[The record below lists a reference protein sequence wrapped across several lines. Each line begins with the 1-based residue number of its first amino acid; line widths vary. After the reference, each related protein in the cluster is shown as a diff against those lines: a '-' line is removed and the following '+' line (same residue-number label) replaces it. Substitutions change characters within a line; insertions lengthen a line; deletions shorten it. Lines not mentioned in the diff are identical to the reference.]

1 MAAFTA
7 LVLRTKERKGPD
19 GEVSYYEA
27 AELFGFDQWFY
38 ADIHTARDIMLMQ
51 RMAEYFD
58 LELRDE
64 RKNK

>member
-19 GEVSYYEA
+19 GKVSYYEA
-27 AELFGFDQWFY
+27 ADLFGFDQWFST
-38 ADIHTARDIMLMQ
+38 DIHTARDEALMQ
-51 RMAEYFD
+51 KMAEYFD

-64 RKNK
+64 RNL

>member
-1 MAAFTA
+1 MVKSHIMKP
-7 LVLRTKERKGPD
+7 LNC
-19 GEVSYYEA
+19 
-27 AELFGFDQWFY
+27 FGFDQWFS

-58 LELRDE
+58 LEFRDE

>member
-1 MAAFTA
+1 MKTPT
-7 LVLRTKERKGPD
+7 LTQIRQGVESND
-19 GEVSYYEA
+19 GNA
-27 AELFGFDQWFY
+27 G
-38 ADIHTARDIMLMQ
+38 DIMLMQ